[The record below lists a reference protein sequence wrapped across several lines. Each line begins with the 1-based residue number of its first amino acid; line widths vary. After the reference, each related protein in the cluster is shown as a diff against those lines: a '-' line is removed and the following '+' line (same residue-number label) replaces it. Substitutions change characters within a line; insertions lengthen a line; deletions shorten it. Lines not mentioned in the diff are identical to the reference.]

1 MHGHYT
7 QPYYIGKFKKNQNR
21 MRRKKP
27 TIICICMKSAN
38 SWFSSDQPPSLKSS
52 STSSWNARLHFFFSL
67 LLWNIMIFPFVK
79 NPKSYGWN
87 LWNFIFDRSNLN
99 IKHLFFKQWLFLV
112 IAFSPY
118 KIYKLFYM
126 YMLIKQIE
134 NRTPVFKWLNL
145 LIGD

>member
-21 MRRKKP
+21 MRRKTS

-38 SWFSSDQPPSLKSS
+38 FWFSSDQPPSLRSS
-52 STSSWNARLHFFFSL
+52 PTSSWNARLHFFFSL

-87 LWNFIFDRSNLN
+87 LWNFIFDRSNLIILN
-99 IKHLFFKQWLFLV
+99 TNSLSSDCFWWLHSARIKSISFSICICWL
-112 IAFSPY
+112 S
-118 KIYKLFYM
+118 K
-126 YMLIKQIE
+126 
-134 NRTPVFKWLNL
+134 
-145 LIGD
+145 